1 MKAFELPVYDHDQQD
16 TLHRLKRIEGQVR
29 GLARMVDERQACVK
43 VLQQLASVQ
52 SALRGVSKT
61 VLRNCL
67 ERCANSP
74 ATCGD
79 TCDFGELMDVIYKFA
94 K

>member
-1 MKAFELPVYDHDQQD
+1 MNAFELPVYDHDQQN

-29 GLARMVDERQACVK
+29 GLARMVEQQQPCVK

-52 SALRGVSKT
+52 AALRGVSKT

-67 ERCANSP
+67 ERCASSAAN
-74 ATCGD
+74 CGES
-79 TCDFGELMDVIYKFA
+79 CDFNELMDVIYKFA